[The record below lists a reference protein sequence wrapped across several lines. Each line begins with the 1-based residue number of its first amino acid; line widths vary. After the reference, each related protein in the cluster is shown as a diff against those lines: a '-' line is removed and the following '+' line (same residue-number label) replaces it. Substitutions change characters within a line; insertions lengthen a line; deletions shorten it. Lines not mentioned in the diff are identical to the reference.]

1 MKNIYKILI
10 AFVGVLAVSCN
21 ADDVENRPVIEAV
34 TEPVLLTPQSDFNIV
49 LTKAAE
55 NEIATTVIWDDAKY
69 SGTATVVNYT
79 IEVAKAGT
87 NFAAPVTVTTT
98 TSRYRALTVSELNS
112 ALVNGGFIEKEENSV
127 DIRIKATVGI
137 GAEAQYSNSYTFK
150 ATPYHTPLATSHWL
164 VGAATPGGW
173 TWDGDAET
181 EFPLVVGQT
190 NVYQVTIVLKNGEA
204 FREFLANNFTS
215 NDNWGTSNNYAHYSS
230 LGYTIDSELENA
242 GDGDS
247 NFRYTGPTGPR
258 VLKIDNVA
266 KTITLD

>member
-1 MKNIYKILI
+1 
-10 AFVGVLAVSCN
+10 
-21 ADDVENRPVIEAV
+21 
-34 TEPVLLTPQSDFNIV
+34 
-49 LTKAAE
+49 
-55 NEIATTVIWDDAKY
+55 
-69 SGTATVVNYT
+69 
-79 IEVAKAGT
+79 
-87 NFAAPVTVTTT
+87 
-98 TSRYRALTVSELNS
+98 LTVSELNS
-112 ALVNGGFIEKEENSV
+112 ALVNGGFTEKVENSV
-127 DIRIKATVGI
+127 DIRIKATVGT

-215 NDNWGTSNNYAHYSS
+215 NDNWGTSNNYTHYSS

-242 GDGDS
+242 GDGDN
-247 NFRYTGPTGPR
+247 NFRYTGPTGSR